1 MHTGPPRGER
11 VVSMSVGSLNL
22 RRTAVRRGAAA
33 FLVAGCATALLVG
46 VGEMQRASALTTNVD
61 LGAAAPFAVLASG
74 AVTGTGTS
82 AITGDVGGSAVNGLN
97 NQVSG
102 TITTSGDGLTQA
114 RADMNEADDTV
125 ASAPVTQELS
135 TISGTLTSGVYG
147 LSGAIN
153 VSGTVTLD
161 AGGDDNATFVFKTGS
176 SMTTTD
182 DARVTLTNGAKAC
195 NVYWI
200 ASNSA
205 TLDGTLV
212 GTVFG
217 RSGITVRNGADING
231 RLFSRSGAVTLDAA
245 AVRRASCDGT
255 TTTNTSNSSS
265 TSSGSSDD
273 DGSGSESDTESVAAR
288 GSGGNGGISGGGTGG
303 EGGDGGNGGA
313 AGAGGAGAAGGA
325 STGGAGGT
333 NTGGTGGSTSG
344 GAGGTA
350 TGGAGGAGGTGGV
363 NNGAGGANSGSGGGT
378 NTVVV
383 VPILSPGNTDA
394 GSGNAQGGDA
404 SGGAANG
411 GAGGAGN
418 GGAGGLGAGGGLG
431 GPALGANGGRADEGG
446 EGGNGARGGDG
457 GAGARGGDGARGDG
471 GGRVG
476 RGGSGHY
483 DD

>member
-1 MHTGPPRGER
+1 
-11 VVSMSVGSLNL
+11 V
-22 RRTAVRRGAAA
+22 
-33 FLVAGCATALLVG
+33 LVAGCATALLVG
-46 VGEMQRASALTTNVD
+46 VGELQRASALTTNVD

-74 AVTGTGTS
+74 AVTGNGTS

-161 AGGDDNATFVFKTGS
+161 AGGDSNATFIFKTGS
-176 SMTTTD
+176 SMTTAD
-182 DARVTLTNGAKAC
+182 NARVTLTNGAKAC

-205 TLDGTLV
+205 TLDGTIV

-231 RLFSRSGAVTLDAA
+231 RLFSRTGAVSLDAA
-245 AVRRASCDGT
+245 AVRRCDGT
-255 TTTNTSNSSS
+255 STTNTSNSSS
-265 TSSGSSDD
+265 TSSGSYDD
-273 DGSGSESDTESVAAR
+273 DGSGSEGDTESVAAR

-313 AGAGGAGAAGGA
+313 AGAGGAGAAGGG
-325 STGGAGGT
+325 STGGNGGT
-333 NTGGTGGSTSG
+333 NTGGTGGSTTGGNGGTLNGGQG
-344 GAGGTA
+344 GAGGE
-350 TGGAGGAGGTGGV
+350 
-363 NNGAGGANSGSGGGT
+363 SSGGG
-378 NTVVV
+378 NSGDSMLVV
-383 VPILSPGNTDA
+383 VPILSPGSSS
-394 GSGNAQGGDA
+394 GSVGNGNGGDA
-404 SGGAANG
+404 
-411 GAGGAGN
+411 AGGNA
-418 GGAGGLGAGGGLG
+418 AGGDGGMGTGGGLG
-431 GPALGANGGRADEGG
+431 GPALGANGGPADEGG
-446 EGGNGARGGDG
+446 DGGNGARGGNG

-476 RGGSGHY
+476 GGGSGHY

>member
-11 VVSMSVGSLNL
+11 AVSMSVGSLGL

-33 FLVAGCATALLVG
+33 VLVAGCATALLVG
-46 VGEMQRASALTTNVD
+46 VGELQRASALTTNVD

-74 AVTGTGTS
+74 AVTGNGTS

-217 RSGITVRNGADING
+217 RNGITVRNGADING
-231 RLFSRSGAVTLDAA
+231 RLFSRTGAVTLDAA
-245 AVRRASCDGT
+245 AVRRCDGT
-255 TTTNTSNSSS
+255 STTNTSNSSS
-265 TSSGSSDD
+265 TSSGSYDD
-273 DGSGSESDTESVAAR
+273 DGSGSEGDTESVAAR

-313 AGAGGAGAAGGA
+313 AGAGGAGAAGGGFDRWRGWHQHRRDGRLHHRRGRRDGHRRRRGCRRHRRRQQRCRR
-325 STGGAGGT
+325 SQLRQRGRH
-333 NTGGTGGSTSG
+333 
-344 GAGGTA
+344 
-350 TGGAGGAGGTGGV
+350 
-363 NNGAGGANSGSGGGT
+363 
-378 NTVVV
+378 
-383 VPILSPGNTDA
+383 
-394 GSGNAQGGDA
+394 QH
-404 SGGAANG
+404 
-411 GAGGAGN
+411 
-418 GGAGGLGAGGGLG
+418 
-431 GPALGANGGRADEGG
+431 GGRRADPQPGQHRRRQRERSGRRCVG
-446 EGGNGARGGDG
+446 WRGQ
-457 GAGARGGDGARGDG
+457 RGRRRRG
-471 GGRVG
+471 
-476 RGGSGHY
+476 
-483 DD
+483 

>member
-245 AVRRASCDGT
+245 AVRRACDGT
-255 TTTNTSNSSS
+255 TTTNTSNTSS
-265 TSSGSSDD
+265 TSSGSYDD
-273 DGSGSESDTESVAAR
+273 DGSRSESDTESVAAR

-333 NTGGTGGSTSG
+333 NTGGTGGSTTG

>member
-205 TLDGTLV
+205 TLDGTIV

-231 RLFSRSGAVTLDAA
+231 RLFSRTGAVTLDAA
-245 AVRRASCDGT
+245 AVRRCDGT
-255 TTTNTSNSSS
+255 STTNTSSTSS
-265 TSSGSSDD
+265 TSSGSYDD
-273 DGSGSESDTESVAAR
+273 DGSGSEGDTESVAAR